1 MKADLTE
8 EMKSGRVEW
17 VKSKLRWKTSEWQGV
32 LFVDEVLFEA
42 SDGGEGWW
50 LVRRPRGAPGHDPQY
65 CRKRPR
71 KIMAL
76 AGIAADGT
84 RFLEF
89 QMINTEL
96 YCKILKK
103 KAVKIVRQ
111 NELNILHD
119 RSKIQE

>member
-1 MKADLTE
+1 M
-8 EMKSGRVEW
+8 
-17 VKSKLRWKTSEWQGV
+17 
-32 LFVDEVLFEA
+32 DEVLFEA
-42 SDGGEGWW
+42 SDGGEEWR

-65 CRKRPR
+65 CRKRFKRPR